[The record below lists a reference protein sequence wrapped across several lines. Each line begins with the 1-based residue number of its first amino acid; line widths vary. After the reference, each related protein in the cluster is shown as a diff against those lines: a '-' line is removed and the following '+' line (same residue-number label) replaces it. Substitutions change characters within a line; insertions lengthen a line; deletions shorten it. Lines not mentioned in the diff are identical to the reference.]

1 MLLSDYDKVIGIMF
15 VKILLNL
22 VKIHTKVFMSKNI
35 LCQRFALKYPWSNH
49 IQKLTLN
56 GSWS

>member
-1 MLLSDYDKVIGIMF
+1 MLLSDYDKVIRIMF

-22 VKIHTKVFMSKNI
+22 VKIHTKVFMSKKI

-56 GSWS
+56 GS